1 MTAMTRKSASD
12 KTRWLPN
19 KNVVAAPYWDRHIA
33 WAARAMKEGKA
44 SAEQQHLVWDWITY
58 ITGSVPEFQD
68 LSYRQGPDAE
78 RDTAF
83 SEGKRWVGLQLNK
96 MTSAAL
102 DGAIHKEIADED
114 KIERRRRKEE
124 LRDNE

>member
-19 KNVVAAPYWDRHIA
+19 KSVVAAPYWDRHIA
-33 WAARAMKEGKA
+33 WAVRAVKKGEA
-44 SAEQQHLVWDWITY
+44 SPEQQMLAWDWISY
-58 ITGSVPEFQD
+58 VTGSVPEFQD
-68 LSYRQGPDAE
+68 LSFRMGPDAE
-78 RDTAF
+78 RETAF
-83 SEGKRWVGLQLNK
+83 AEGKRWVGLQLNK

-114 KIERRRRKEE
+114 KADKRRRKD
-124 LRDNE
+124 RDSDE